1 MENSVKEIKK
11 EIFRAYD
18 IRGVVDHDFDEEWV
32 ERLGLACGTW
42 FRSKGWDRAVVGHD
56 CRHSSPGYQQ
66 AMGRGLNASGVDVL
80 FLNLVPSP
88 AFYFAAKKLNYKA
101 GVMITAS
108 HNPPEF
114 NGFKVWEGETTIH
127 TDDIQQIYEIMASGE
142 FSEGTGVISYHDIVP
157 FYMDDLL
164 SGIKLKRAVKVD
176 LDGGNGAGGHI
187 ALELLRRAG
196 AEVIPQYCEPD
207 GDFPN
212 HHPDPVVAEYMGDL
226 FKAVVQHGAEVGI
239 GLDGDADR
247 IGAVDE
253 KGRLVPGDRLLAL
266 YAREMLE
273 RKPGETV
280 VADVKCSHLFFDDVA
295 RHGGNPL
302 MARTGHSVM
311 KAKMI
316 ETGAGLGGE
325 MSGHIFFAGRFYGFD
340 AGLYSALRLLE
351 ILSGSE
357 VPVSEMW
364 EEWPQT
370 YFTPELRVEYPE
382 EIKFELVRRAALE
395 LAEDYEIIDIDGVRV
410 VFDGGW
416 ALVRAS
422 NTQAALTLRFEAS
435 SKAQL
440 AEIRNRVESMLAR
453 LAAELSA

>member
-1 MENSVKEIKK
+1 MKEIRK

-18 IRGVVDHDFDEEWV
+18 IRGIVDQDFDEEWV
-32 ERLGLACGTW
+32 ERLGRACGTW

-56 CRHSSPGYQQ
+56 CRHSSPAYQQ

-114 NGFKVWEGETTIH
+114 NGFKVWGGETTIH
-127 TDDIQQIYEIMASGE
+127 TDDIQQIYNIMESGD
-142 FSEGTGVISYHDIVP
+142 FAQGNGVASYHDIVP
-157 FYMDDLL
+157 YYIEDLL
-164 SGIKLKRAVKVD
+164 SGIKLKRPVKVV

-226 FKAVVQHGAEVGI
+226 FKAVVEHKAEVGI

-253 KGRLVPGDRLLAL
+253 KGNLVPGDRLLAV
-266 YAREMLE
+266 YAREMLG

-280 VADVKCSHLFFDDVA
+280 VADVKCSHLFFEDVA
-295 RHGGNPL
+295 RHGGKPL

-325 MSGHIFFAGRFYGFD
+325 MSGHIFFADRFYGFD
-340 AGLYSALRLLE
+340 DGLYSALRLLE
-351 ILSGSE
+351 ILSRTDI
-357 VPVSEMW
+357 PVSEMW
-364 EEWPQT
+364 SEWPQT

-382 EIKFELVRRAALE
+382 EIKFELVARAAEE
-395 LAEDYEIIDIDGVRV
+395 LAKEYEVLDIDGVRV
-410 VFDGGW
+410 VFEGGW

-435 SKAQL
+435 SPEQL
-440 AEIRNRVESMLAR
+440 SEVKGHVESLLER
-453 LAAELSA
+453 LAAELGG

>member
-1 MENSVKEIKK
+1 MKELRK

-18 IRGVVDHDFDEEWV
+18 IRGIVDRDFDEEWV
-32 ERLGLACGTW
+32 ERLGRACGTW

-56 CRHSSPGYQQ
+56 CRHSSPAYQQ
-66 AMGRGLNASGVDVL
+66 AVGRGLNASGVDVL
-80 FLNLVPSP
+80 FLNLVPTP
-88 AFYFAAKKLNYKA
+88 AFYFAAKKLNYTA

-114 NGFKVWEGETTIH
+114 NGFKVWGGETTIH
-127 TDDIQQIYEIMASGE
+127 TDDIQQIYRIMESGD
-142 FSEGTGVISYHDIVP
+142 FTEGNGVISYHDIVP
-157 FYMDDLL
+157 FYIDDLL
-164 SGIKLKRAVKVD
+164 SGIKLKRPVKVV

-196 AEVIPQYCEPD
+196 AEVIPQYCDPD

-226 FKAVVQHGAEVGI
+226 FKAVVEHRAEVGI

-253 KGRLVPGDRLLAL
+253 KGNLVPGDRLLAV
-266 YAREMLE
+266 YAREMLG

-280 VADVKCSHLFFDDVA
+280 VADVKCSHLFFEDVV
-295 RHGGNPL
+295 RHGGKPL

-325 MSGHIFFAGRFYGFD
+325 MSGHIFFADRFYGFD
-340 AGLYSALRLLE
+340 DGLYSALRLLE
-351 ILSGSE
+351 ILSQTDI
-357 VPVSEMW
+357 PVSEMW
-364 EEWPQT
+364 SEWPKT

-382 EIKFELVRRAALE
+382 EIKFELVERAAEE
-395 LAEDYEIIDIDGVRV
+395 LSKEYEVLGIDGVRV
-410 VFDGGW
+410 VFAGGW

-435 SKAQL
+435 SPEKL
-440 AEIRNRVESMLAR
+440 AEVKDQVESLLER
-453 LAAELSA
+453 LASELCK

>member
-1 MENSVKEIKK
+1 MKEIRK

-18 IRGVVDHDFDEEWV
+18 IRGVVDQDFDEEWV
-32 ERLGLACGTW
+32 ERLGRACGTW
-42 FRSKGWDRAVVGHD
+42 FRAKGWDRAVLGHD
-56 CRHSSPGYQQ
+56 CRHSSPAYQQ
-66 AMGRGLNASGVDVL
+66 AVGRGLNKSGVDVL
-80 FLNLVPSP
+80 FLNLIPTP
-88 AFYFAAKKLNYKA
+88 ALYFAAKKLGYKA

-114 NGFKVWEGETTIH
+114 NGFKVWGGETTIH
-127 TDDIQQIYEIMASGE
+127 TDDIQEIYNIMESGDFIDGSGMAS
-142 FSEGTGVISYHDIVP
+142 YHNIVP
-157 FYMDDLL
+157 YYIEDLL
-164 SGIKLKRAVKVD
+164 SGIKLKRPLKVV

-187 ALELLRRAG
+187 ALEMLRQAG
-196 AEVIPQYCEPD
+196 AEVVPQYCEPD

-226 FKAVVQHGAEVGI
+226 FKAVVEHGAEVGI

-253 KGRLVPGDRLLAL
+253 LGNLVPGDRLVAL

-280 VADVKCSHLFFDDVA
+280 VADVKCSHLLFDDISK
-295 RHGGNPL
+295 HGGEPL

-325 MSGHIFFAGRFYGFD
+325 MSGHIFFSDRFYGFD
-340 AGLYSALRLLE
+340 DGLYSALRLLE
-351 ILSGSE
+351 ILSATE
-357 VPVSEMW
+357 VPLSKMW
-364 EEWPQT
+364 DEWPRT
-370 YFTPELRVEYPE
+370 FFTPELRVEYPE
-382 EIKFELVRRAALE
+382 EIKFKLVENAAQE
-395 LAEDYEIIDIDGVRV
+395 LAKDYEVISIDGVRV
-410 VFDGGW
+410 VFEGGW

-435 SKAQL
+435 SQEQL
-440 AEIRNRVESMLAR
+440 SEIKNTVEALLER
-453 LAAELSA
+453 LAAELCS

>member
-1 MENSVKEIKK
+1 MKEIKK

-164 SGIKLKRAVKVD
+164 SGIKLKRAVKVV

-325 MSGHIFFAGRFYGFD
+325 MSGHIFFADRFYGFD
-340 AGLYSALRLLE
+340 DGLYSALRLLE

-395 LAEDYEIIDIDGVRV
+395 LAEDYEVIDIDGVRV

>member
-1 MENSVKEIKK
+1 MKEIRR

-18 IRGVVDHDFDEEWV
+18 IRGVVDQDFDEQWV
-32 ERLGLACGTW
+32 ERLGRACGTW
-42 FRSKGWDRAVVGHD
+42 FRSKGWDRAVLGHD
-56 CRHSSPGYQQ
+56 CRHSSPAYQQ
-66 AMGRGLNASGVDVL
+66 AVGRGLNKSGVDVL
-80 FLNLVPSP
+80 FLNLIPTP
-88 AFYFAAKKLNYKA
+88 ALYFAAKKLDYKA

-114 NGFKVWEGETTIH
+114 NGFKIWGGDTTIH
-127 TDDIQQIYEIMASGE
+127 TDDIQEIYNIMESGK
-142 FSEGTGVISYHDIVP
+142 FVEGSGVASYHDIVP
-157 FYMDDLL
+157 YYIEDLL
-164 SGIKLKRAVKVD
+164 SGIKLKRPLKVV

-187 ALELLRRAG
+187 ALELLRQAG

-226 FKAVVQHGAEVGI
+226 FKAVVEHGAEVGI

-253 KGRLVPGDRLLAL
+253 QGNLIPGDRLVAL

-280 VADVKCSHLFFDDVA
+280 VADVKCSHLLFDDISK
-295 RHGGNPL
+295 HGGEPL

-325 MSGHIFFAGRFYGFD
+325 MSGHIFFSDRFYGFD
-340 AGLYSALRLLE
+340 DGLYSALRLLE
-351 ILSGSE
+351 ILSATEIPLSK
-357 VPVSEMW
+357 MW
-364 EEWPQT
+364 DEWPQT
-370 YFTPELRVEYPE
+370 FFTPELRVEYPE
-382 EIKFELVRRAALE
+382 KIKFKLVERAAQE
-395 LAEDYEIIDIDGVRV
+395 LAKDYEVISIDGVRV
-410 VFDGGW
+410 VFEGGW

-435 SKAQL
+435 SQDQL
-440 AEIRNRVESMLAR
+440 SEIKSTVEALLKR
-453 LAAELSA
+453 LAAELCS